1 MRRKAIVAVMAVGLA
16 VGGLAI
22 AGPAQADTT
31 GGTPITIQVTGG
43 PLNITV
49 PAGPVSLGS
58 VGASINAQTVTA
70 DLGIVGVTDV
80 RASTAGWVVTA
91 SAVDFTGPQDLS
103 VSAPGL
109 SSYTASAASVVGTAT
124 VTPTNL
130 DSLYPGGVVET
141 ATGVTGVNSATWHP
155 SISVTIPADA
165 LAGTYSSVLTHSVS

>member
-1 MRRKAIVAVMAVGLA
+1 MRKKAIVMVIAAGWV

-22 AGPAQADTT
+22 AGPAQADTI

-43 PLNITV
+43 PLNISV

-58 VGASINAQTVTA
+58 VGASLNAQTVTA

-80 RASTAGWVVTA
+80 RAGTAGWVVTA
-91 SAVDFTGPQDLS
+91 SAVDFTGPQNIS
-103 VSAPGL
+103 VSEPGL
-109 SSYTASAASVVGTAT
+109 SSYTPSSASVIGVAT
-124 VTPTNL
+124 VTGTNL
-130 DSLYPGGVVET
+130 DALYPGGVVET
-141 ATGVTGVNSATWHP
+141 ATAVTGVNSATWHP